1 VKAYLLK
8 RLLLMLPTLLGI
20 TFLTYAIVRLAPGD
34 PIEAMIFS
42 QTGDINPKVMKENA
56 DRIRQRL
63 GLIEYH
69 YLRDAVDREYGA
81 PEKQGTGAGVLRA
94 GAVALDKFYGIFLGY
109 GRWMGHLF
117 RGDFG
122 ESIKYRMPSNSPVVG
137 HLRRLQGWLWGL
149 DVGRVQQ
156 AIARLESADAKD
168 REAAAA
174 ELERLSGQ
182 TFGPDAMAW
191 REWWDRF
198 RETRFLAGAWRGLD
212 ELAANGSKNPL
223 WILLERIPVTFTL
236 NVIAE
241 AVIFL
246 IAIPAGLAAARHQG
260 KWFDWGSSLVLLGL
274 WSIPVI
280 LAGTV
285 LLGFL
290 GVGGLGWQVFPVA
303 GLHTPGYET
312 FSLGRYVTDLLWHA
326 GLPVVCLVYGGL
338 AYLAKL
344 GRASLLE
351 NLRADYV
358 RTARAKGLPEG
369 RVVYHH
375 ALRNSLL
382 PMITTMVLILPGL
395 IGGSVI
401 VETLF
406 SIQGTGLL
414 YIGAA
419 RAYDLSILMTET
431 LLYGFLTL
439 SFLVVGDML
448 YAWADP
454 RIRYE

>member
-81 PEKQGTGAGVLRA
+81 PEEQGTGARVLRA
-94 GAVALDKFYGIFLGY
+94 GAVAVDKVYGIFLGY

-117 RGDFG
+117 QGDFG
-122 ESIKYRMPSNSPVVG
+122 ESIKYRT
-137 HLRRLQGWLWGL
+137 
-149 DVGRVQQ
+149 
-156 AIARLESADAKD
+156 SA
-168 REAAAA
+168 
-174 ELERLSGQ
+174 
-182 TFGPDAMAW
+182 
-191 REWWDRF
+191 
-198 RETRFLAGAWRGLD
+198 
-212 ELAANGSKNPL
+212 GSRNPL
-223 WILLERIPVTFTL
+223 DLIVERIPVTFTL

-326 GLPVVCLVYGGL
+326 GLPVACLVYGGL

-439 SFLVVGDML
+439 FFLVVGDML

>member
-1 VKAYLLK
+1 MKAYLLK
-8 RLLLMLPTLLGI
+8 RLLLMIPTLVGI
-20 TFLTYAIVRLAPGD
+20 TLVTYGIVRLAPGD
-34 PIEAMIFS
+34 PIEAMIRS

-56 DRIRQRL
+56 DRMRQRL

-69 YLRDAVDREYGA
+69 YLRDAVDRAWGPPPHE
-81 PEKQGTGAGVLRA
+81 GAGTRTLRGA
-94 GAVALDKFYGIFLGY
+94 AVAVDKLYGIFLGY
-109 GRWMGHLF
+109 GRWMGHLA

-122 ESIKYRMPSNSPVVG
+122 ESIKYRT
-137 HLRRLQGWLWGL
+137 
-149 DVGRVQQ
+149 
-156 AIARLESADAKD
+156 SA
-168 REAAAA
+168 
-174 ELERLSGQ
+174 
-182 TFGPDAMAW
+182 
-191 REWWDRF
+191 
-198 RETRFLAGAWRGLD
+198 
-212 ELAANGSKNPL
+212 GSRNPL
-223 WILLERIPVTFTL
+223 DLIIERIPVTATL
-236 NVIAE
+236 NAISEVL
-241 AVIFL
+241 IFF
-246 IAIPAGLAAARHQG
+246 IAIPVGLAAARYRG
-260 KWFDWGSSLVLLGL
+260 KWLDWGSSFALLGL

-290 GVGGLGWQVFPVA
+290 GKGGLGWDLFPVA
-303 GLHTPGYET
+303 GMHTPGYEKYG
-312 FSLGRYVTDLLWHA
+312 LGSYLSDLLWHSA
-326 GLPVVCLVYGGL
+326 LPVVCLTYGGL

-358 RTARAKGLPEG
+358 RTARAKGLPER

-382 PMITTMVLILPGL
+382 PMITTMVLTLPGL

-401 VETLF
+401 VETIF
-406 SIQGTGLL
+406 SIPGMGLL

-419 RAYDLSILMTET
+419 RAYDISVLMAET
-431 LLYGFLTL
+431 LIYGFLTL
-439 SFLVVGDML
+439 FFLIIGDIL